1 MKKTS
6 RTDIADPSELPSCDH
21 QGRCQ
26 GACLQ
31 QPAAL
36 DLTSF
41 SLRILASLN
50 ALLLE
55 LDTNLIIRRLFPSA
69 YEHRIFSPDELQG
82 RSICSFLNTTQSETA
97 IRKIECCLKSG
108 QGQYME
114 ICLKRAAQTL
124 WLQVKVCPFTP
135 GSLLFIGSDISAI
148 KKIREELYNRVR
160 FYTYLINNCSDM
172 ITVINREGRIIY
184 ESPAIETVLGFQP
197 EAVAGVSLQTLIHM
211 DDWQKAQSAIN
222 KTPPSRTSPYFEFR
236 RISAQGNWT
245 YLEGLATNLV
255 QDEAIEGIIINARN
269 ISERKKFESER
280 QQHLFRDPLT
290 YLANRPRLL
299 DRLAQCRDRSRREPD
314 FQFAL
319 ILINIDRFKAINKTL
334 GWELAD
340 QFLLKVARL
349 LETEFRGAD
358 TIARIGSDEFGLL
371 LNGFKDGRAPVRA
384 AERTKKKIGRSI
396 EIQGL
401 EIPFSASIGIAYGSG
416 GDKAPEQLIGDAA
429 AAMYQAKAD
438 PSADYRIFHSNMHR
452 KTLNLLELENDL
464 RKALE
469 QKEFELHYQP
479 IFDLFSGQVVSLEA
493 LIRWRHP
500 TKGLIKPDRFIPLAE
515 ETGLILPLGRWVLEQ
530 AASEILTLNGQIRPP
545 CMLSVNLS
553 AKQLSDPAL
562 LASVTDILNR
572 TGFPAELLQ
581 LEMTETALIKR
592 ETDTSKL
599 FARFKESGLKL
610 AIDDFGTGYSSLKY
624 LHDFPFD
631 TLKID
636 RSFTQSLNG
645 KVNKNEKI
653 IQSIMSL
660 AGNLAMQVI
669 AEGIESPYQL
679 EKMKAMDCLFGQ
691 GFYFSRP
698 IPAEGL
704 PPLLAKMQCFPD
716 TILYGNNLKRD

>member
-1 MKKTS
+1 
-6 RTDIADPSELPSCDH
+6 
-21 QGRCQ
+21 
-26 GACLQ
+26 
-31 QPAAL
+31 
-36 DLTSF
+36 
-41 SLRILASLN
+41 
-50 ALLLE
+50 
-55 LDTNLIIRRLFPSA
+55 
-69 YEHRIFSPDELQG
+69 
-82 RSICSFLNTTQSETA
+82 
-97 IRKIECCLKSG
+97 
-108 QGQYME
+108 
-114 ICLKRAAQTL
+114 
-124 WLQVKVCPFTP
+124 
-135 GSLLFIGSDISAI
+135 
-148 KKIREELYNRVR
+148 
-160 FYTYLINNCSDM
+160 
-172 ITVINREGRIIY
+172 
-184 ESPAIETVLGFQP
+184 
-197 EAVAGVSLQTLIHM
+197 
-211 DDWQKAQSAIN
+211 
-222 KTPPSRTSPYFEFR
+222 
-236 RISAQGNWT
+236 
-245 YLEGLATNLV
+245 
-255 QDEAIEGIIINARN
+255 
-269 ISERKKFESER
+269 
-280 QQHLFRDPLT
+280 
-290 YLANRPRLL
+290 
-299 DRLAQCRDRSRREPD
+299 
-314 FQFAL
+314 
-319 ILINIDRFKAINKTL
+319 
-334 GWELAD
+334 
-340 QFLLKVARL
+340 
-349 LETEFRGAD
+349 
-358 TIARIGSDEFGLL
+358 
-371 LNGFKDGRAPVRA
+371 
-384 AERTKKKIGRSI
+384 
-396 EIQGL
+396 
-401 EIPFSASIGIAYGSG
+401 
-416 GDKAPEQLIGDAA
+416 
-429 AAMYQAKAD
+429 
-438 PSADYRIFHSNMHR
+438 MHR